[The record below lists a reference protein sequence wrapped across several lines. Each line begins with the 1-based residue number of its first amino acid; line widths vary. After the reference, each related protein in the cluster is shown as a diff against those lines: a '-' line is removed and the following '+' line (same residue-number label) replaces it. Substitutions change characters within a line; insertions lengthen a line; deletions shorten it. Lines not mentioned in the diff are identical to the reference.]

1 MNYYEPKSKIEY
13 TNLNRQKTKTN
24 RIMTIEILD
33 WIIYIILCIII
44 WKFLPEDCTEEI
56 GALIGITIM
65 IIFTII
71 YAITFSFLSWND
83 DIIKPLINGNFI
95 NWIKIKW

>member
-1 MNYYEPKSKIEY
+1 
-13 TNLNRQKTKTN
+13 
-24 RIMTIEILD
+24 MTIEILD

-44 WKFLPEDCTEEI
+44 WHLLPEDCTEEL
-56 GALIGITIM
+56 GTLIGIVIM

-83 DIIKPLINGNFI
+83 DIITPLINGNFT